1 MSQLQQQLDELRR
14 KVDFNSY
21 DITVKELI
29 SLVEDRTI
37 DIAPEYQRQ
46 FRWDK
51 ERQSQLAESIFLGI
65 PIPNLFMATNE
76 DGTWEL
82 IDGVQRLSSLIHLAG
97 GEKGRELIGVQE
109 PLVFTDL
116 QKLSEFNGKKFLD
129 LPKAVQLGFLM
140 KPLKVTTLTDKSDLS
155 VRFDL
160 FERLNTGGVSLT
172 DQEIRAC
179 VFRGK
184 FNTFLKSCA
193 ANDDFLKVVR
203 LNNRQMA
210 DATDEEFVL
219 KFFAYLN
226 NYQNFTHSVVDF
238 LNNYMQEA
246 NGAFD
251 YEEGEKIFNETFSQ
265 LASILPNGI
274 TRGRTTTPTNL
285 YEAISVGAA
294 LVIKEGKS
302 LEGDDLDWIAADEL
316 KALTTGATNSRV
328 RVAARIEYA
337 KAKLTPQG

>member
-1 MSQLQQQLDELRR
+1 MQKLQQQLDELRR

-51 ERQSQLAESIFLGI
+51 VRQSQLAESIFLGI

-97 GEKGRELIGVQE
+97 NEMGRSLIGVDA

-129 LPKAVQLGFLM
+129 LPKAIQLGFLM

-172 DQEIRAC
+172 DQEIRSC
-179 VFRGK
+179 VYRGK
-184 FNTFLKSCA
+184 FNAFLKDCA
-193 ANDDFLKVVR
+193 SNNSFLQVVR
-203 LNNRQMA
+203 LNSRQIA

-226 NYQNFTHSVVDF
+226 NYRGFTHSVVDF
-238 LNNYMQEA
+238 LNDYMYEATKSFNYEKGEA
-246 NGAFD
+246 
-251 YEEGEKIFNETFSQ
+251 IFKKTFSQ
-265 LASILPNGI
+265 LSRILPEGI

-285 YEAISVGAA
+285 YEAIAVGAA
-294 LVIKEGKS
+294 LVIKSGEPLS
-302 LEGDDLDWIAADEL
+302 SNSVDWIASDEM
-316 KALTTGATNSRV
+316 KALTTGATNSRT

-337 KAKLTPQG
+337 RDKFISDN

>member
-1 MSQLQQQLDELRR
+1 MPDLQQQLDELRR

-46 FRWDK
+46 FRWGED
-51 ERQSQLAESIFLGI
+51 RQSQLAESIFLGI

-97 GEKGRELIGVQE
+97 NDTGRELIGADA
-109 PLVFTDL
+109 PLTFKGL
-116 QKLSEFNGKKFLD
+116 QKLTEFNGKKFLE

-172 DQEIRAC
+172 DQEIRSC
-179 VFRGK
+179 VYRGK
-184 FNTFLKSCA
+184 FNNFLKECA
-193 ANDDFLKVVR
+193 SNEDFLKVVR
-203 LNNRQMA
+203 FNSRQLA
-210 DATDEEFVL
+210 DATDQEFVL

-226 NYQNFTHSVVDF
+226 NHRGFTHSVVDF
-238 LNNYMQEA
+238 LNDYMQGATKNFSYDKGEA
-246 NGAFD
+246 
-251 YEEGEKIFNETFSQ
+251 IFKKTFAE
-265 LASILPNGI
+265 LARILPDGI
-274 TRGRTTTPTNL
+274 TRGRSTTPTNL
-285 YEAISVGAA
+285 YESIAVGAA
-294 LVIKEGKS
+294 LVIASDQALNRE
-302 LEGDDLDWIAADEL
+302 DTDWIAADEL
-316 KALTTGATNSRV
+316 RDLTTGATNSRA

-337 KAKLTPQG
+337 RDKLTPQK

>member
-1 MSQLQQQLDELRR
+1 MPELQQQLDELRR

-51 ERQSQLAESIFLGI
+51 TRQSQLAESIFLGI

-97 GEKGRELIGVQE
+97 NEAGRSLIGADA
-109 PLVFTDL
+109 PLVFTNL
-116 QKLSEFNGKKFLD
+116 QKLSEFNGKKFLE

-172 DQEIRAC
+172 DQEIRSC
-179 VFRGK
+179 VYRGS
-184 FNTFLKSCA
+184 FNSFLKNCA
-193 ANDDFLKVVR
+193 TNEDFLKVVR
-203 LNNRQMA
+203 LNSRQIA

-226 NYQNFTHSVVDF
+226 NYQGFTHSVVDF
-238 LNNYMQEA
+238 LNDYMYEA
-246 NGAFD
+246 TKNFD
-251 YEEGEKIFNETFSQ
+251 YEKGETIFKETFSQ
-265 LASILPNGI
+265 LAQILPEGI

-285 YEAISVGAA
+285 YEAIAVGAA
-294 LVIKEGKS
+294 LVVKDDQS
-302 LEGDDLDWIAADEL
+302 LNHDNLEWIAADEL
-316 KALTTGATNSRV
+316 KSLTTGATNSRT

-337 KAKLTPQG
+337 RDKFTPQN